1 VSATLSLVEVLQ
13 KSEQERKMQREILKF
28 GGRKQL
34 LMGAL
39 LLIGLAAALAAQS
52 ESRPPMTQIR
62 EFYTD
67 YNFVCC
73 LSTKAER
80 ARLAGYLDQDSLPED
95 IDSLRHNAVF
105 QRMKRIQGRI
115 FVVDPEM
122 AKAPGEPWKRL
133 EYVFRADR
141 YGVKEIRRIPEGAA
155 VDVEVLTLKPEEIL
169 RFIKSYDAAAKADET
184 LPEAAFKS
192 TPNQDAVITK
202 EVHVWHPRQG
212 RWMKLDSHYTF
223 LKDKK

>member
-1 VSATLSLVEVLQ
+1 MQRGMSKLGSRRSLVLGG
-13 KSEQERKMQREILKF
+13 ILF
-28 GGRKQL
+28 L
-34 LMGAL
+34 
-39 LLIGLAAALAAQS
+39 GLAAILAAQS
-52 ESRPPMTQIR
+52 ESRPPITQIR

-80 ARLAGYLDQDSLPED
+80 ARLAGYLDQNSLPED

-105 QRMKRIQGRI
+105 QKMKRILEHI
-115 FVVDPEM
+115 FVMDPEM
-122 AKAPGEPWKRL
+122 ARSPGGPWFRL

-141 YGVKEIRRIPEGAA
+141 YGVKEIRRTQEGAA
-155 VDVEVLTLKPEEIL
+155 VDVEVMTLKPEEVL
-169 RFIKSYDAAAKADET
+169 RFIKSYDTAVEKGEAS
-184 LPEAAFKS
+184 PEAALNSLRSSNKE
-192 TPNQDAVITK
+192 AVFSK

-212 RWMKLDSHYTF
+212 RWMKLDSHFTF

>member
-1 VSATLSLVEVLQ
+1 
-13 KSEQERKMQREILKF
+13 MQREILKF

-52 ESRPPMTQIR
+52 ESRPPLTQI
-62 EFYTD
+62 EDFYTD

-80 ARLAGYLDQDSLPED
+80 ACLAGYLDQDSLPEEM
-95 IDSLRHNAVF
+95 DSQRNKAVF
-105 QRMKRIQGRI
+105 RRMKRILERV
-115 FVVDPEM
+115 FVVDPDM
-122 AKAPGEPWKRL
+122 VKAPGGPWTRL
-133 EYVFRADR
+133 EYVFRADQ
-141 YGVKEIRRIPEGAA
+141 YGVKEIRRTPEGAA
-155 VDVEVLTLKPEEIL
+155 VDVEVATLKPEEIL
-169 RFIKSYDAAAKADET
+169 RFIQSFEAAVEREET
-184 LPEAAFKS
+184 LPEAVLES
-192 TPNQDAVITK
+192 VPGPGGNISK

-223 LKDKK
+223 LKDIK